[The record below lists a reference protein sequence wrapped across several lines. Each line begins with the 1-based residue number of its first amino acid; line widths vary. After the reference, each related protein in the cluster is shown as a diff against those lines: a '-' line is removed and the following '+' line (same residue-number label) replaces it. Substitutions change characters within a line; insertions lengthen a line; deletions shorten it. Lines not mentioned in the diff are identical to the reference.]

1 MPLATQLENFRERV
15 ETFIRLETSAPVA
28 IDQVIPLPGG
38 ASRDTWL
45 IMGTIDNEPTHLV
58 LRRDLETEMVEQ
70 ALTREQ
76 EFRLIKAAFESGV
89 RVPRPRWYAT
99 DSAVLGKPFFV
110 MDYVEGVSIGP
121 KVIRDPDLATARKRL
136 PEQLA
141 QELATIHAIDIHTHE
156 LNFLDAP
163 TAGQSPSHKAVQ
175 DTRHAVEKLNIN
187 NPALEYGLRW
197 CEQNAPDCDAITVIH
212 GDFRIGNLLVGPEGL
227 TAVIDWEFSRVGD
240 PAEDLA
246 WPTVRDWRFGNG
258 QLKLGGFGD
267 REPFIAH
274 YEQVSQRTIDRKAV
288 DFWEILGN
296 LRWAT
301 TCIQQADR
309 HLSGGDPSVEFASLG
324 RRSAEMQLE
333 MLRLIK
339 AWKD

>member
-1 MPLATQLENFRERV
+1 
-15 ETFIRLETSAPVA
+15 
-28 IDQVIPLPGG
+28 
-38 ASRDTWL
+38 
-45 IMGTIDNEPTHLV
+45 
-58 LRRDLETEMVEQ
+58 
-70 ALTREQ
+70 
-76 EFRLIKAAFESGV
+76 
-89 RVPRPRWYAT
+89 
-99 DSAVLGKPFFV
+99 
-110 MDYVEGVSIGP
+110 MDYVEGISIGP
-121 KVIRDPDLATARKRL
+121 KVIRDPDLAAARKRL

-141 QELATIHAIDIHTHE
+141 QELATIHAIDVTAHE
-156 LNFLDAP
+156 LDFLAAP
-163 TAGQSPSHKAVQ
+163 EDWQSPANKAVQ
-175 DTRHAVEKLNIN
+175 DVRAAADKLGIA
-187 NPALEYGLRW
+187 NPTLEYGLRW

-212 GDFRIGNLLVGPEGL
+212 GDFRVGNLLVGPEGL
-227 TAVIDWEFSRVGD
+227 AAIIDWEFSHVGD

-258 QLKLGGFGD
+258 QLKLGGIGK

-274 YEQVSQRTIDRKAV
+274 YEQVSKRMIDRKSV
-288 DFWEILGN
+288 DYWEILGN

-301 TCIQQADR
+301 TCIQQANR

>member
-1 MPLATQLENFRERV
+1 MSPETQLENFRKRV
-15 ETFIRLETSAPVA
+15 ETFIRLEAELPVSV
-28 IDQVIPLPGG
+28 DQVMPLPGG

-70 ALTREQ
+70 ALSREE

-99 DSAVLGKPFFV
+99 DPSVLGKPFFV
-110 MDYVEGVSIGP
+110 MDYVEGISIGP
-121 KVIRDPDLATARKRL
+121 KVVRDPNLEAARKRL

-141 QELATIHAIDIHTHE
+141 QELATIHAIDIQAHDLDF
-156 LNFLDAP
+156 LNAP
-163 TAGQSPSHKAVQ
+163 AEGESPAISAVE
-175 DTRHAVEKLNIN
+175 DVRNAVEKLNLK
-187 NPALEYGLRW
+187 NPTIAYGLRW
-197 CEQNAPDCDAITVIH
+197 CEQNAPTCETNTVIH
-212 GDFRIGNLLVGPEGL
+212 GDYRIGNMLVGPEGL
-227 TAVIDWEFSRVGD
+227 AAIIDWEFAHIGD

-258 QLKLGGFGD
+258 HLKLGGIGQ
-267 REPFIAH
+267 REPFIDH
-274 YEQVSQRTIDRKAV
+274 YEQVSKRRVDRKAI
-288 DFWEILGN
+288 DYWEILGN

-301 TCIQQADR
+301 TCLQQAER